1 MIYPQ
6 KLNSKKSNLILKI
19 GVLMSVFI
27 AILLIVINKLT
38 TPRIP
43 WAAIANGGIIYA
55 WIVLFYSIRKNINIA
70 GHVLLQTIAISILTI
85 YIDYELKFKGWSID
99 IVVPILVIIS
109 NITMLVLTIVSH
121 KEFIKYAIYQLL
133 IVLFSLLPIILV
145 TENMVQNKTLSIV
158 ASVIS
163 ILNLGLSLILC
174 AKDVKEAVIRKFHM

>member
-70 GHVLLQTIAISILTI
+70 GHVLLQTIAISLLTI

-121 KEFIKYAIYQLL
+121 KDFIKYAIYQLL

-174 AKDVKEAVIRKFHM
+174 ARDVKEAVIRKFHM

>member
-70 GHVLLQTIAISILTI
+70 GHVLLQTIAISLLTI

-158 ASVIS
+158 ASGIS

-174 AKDVKEAVIRKFHM
+174 ARDLKEAVIRKFHM

>member
-19 GVLMSVFI
+19 GVLISVFI

-43 WAAIANGGIIYA
+43 WAAIANGGIIYV
-55 WIVLFYSIRKNINIA
+55 WIVLFYSIRKNINMA
-70 GHVLLQTIAISILTI
+70 GHVLLQTIAISLLTI

-174 AKDVKEAVIRKFHM
+174 ARDVKEAVIRKFHM

>member
-121 KEFIKYAIYQLL
+121 KDFIKYAIYQLL

-174 AKDVKEAVIRKFHM
+174 ARDVKEAVIRKFHM

>member
-1 MIYPQ
+1 
-6 KLNSKKSNLILKI
+6 
-19 GVLMSVFI
+19 MSVFI

-121 KEFIKYAIYQLL
+121 KDFIKYAIYQLL

-174 AKDVKEAVIRKFHM
+174 ARDVKEAVIRKFHM

>member
-19 GVLMSVFI
+19 GVLISVFI

-43 WAAIANGGIIYA
+43 WAAIANGGIIYV
-55 WIVLFYSIRKNINIA
+55 WIVLFYSIRKNINMA
-70 GHVLLQTIAISILTI
+70 GHVLLQTIAISLLTI

-121 KEFIKYAIYQLL
+121 KDFIKYAIYQLL

-174 AKDVKEAVIRKFHM
+174 ARDVKEAVIRKFHM

>member
-19 GVLMSVFI
+19 GVLLSVLI
-27 AILLIVINKLT
+27 AILLVVINKLT

-70 GHVLLQTIAISILTI
+70 GHVLLQTIAISLLTI
-85 YIDYELKFKGWSID
+85 YIDYELKFKGWSIN

-121 KEFIKYAIYQLL
+121 KDFIKYAIYQLL
-133 IVLFSLLPIILV
+133 IVLFSVLPIILV

-158 ASVIS
+158 ASGIS

-174 AKDVKEAVIRKFHM
+174 ARDVKEAVIRKFHM

>member
-55 WIVLFYSIRKNINIA
+55 WIVLFYSIRKNINMA
-70 GHVLLQTIAISILTI
+70 GHVLLQTIAISLLTI

-121 KEFIKYAIYQLL
+121 KDFIKYAIYQLL

-174 AKDVKEAVIRKFHM
+174 ARDVKEAVIRKFHM

>member
-19 GVLMSVFI
+19 GGLLSVLI
-27 AILLIVINKLT
+27 AILLVVINKLT
-38 TPRIP
+38 TPKIP
-43 WAAIANGGIIYA
+43 WAAIANGGIIYI
-55 WIVLFYSIRKNINIA
+55 WVVLFYSIRKNINMA
-70 GHVLLQTIAISILTI
+70 GHVLLQTIAILLLTI
-85 YIDYELKFKGWSID
+85 YIDYELKFKGWSIN

-121 KEFIKYAIYQLL
+121 KDFIKYAIYQLL

-158 ASVIS
+158 ASGIS

-174 AKDVKEAVIRKFHM
+174 ARDVKEAIVRKFHM

>member
-1 MIYPQ
+1 
-6 KLNSKKSNLILKI
+6 
-19 GVLMSVFI
+19 MSVFI

-174 AKDVKEAVIRKFHM
+174 ARDVKEAVIRKFHM

>member
-1 MIYPQ
+1 
-6 KLNSKKSNLILKI
+6 
-19 GVLMSVFI
+19 MSVFI

-43 WAAIANGGIIYA
+43 WAAIANGGIIYV

-70 GHVLLQTIAISILTI
+70 GHVLLQTIAISLLTI

-121 KEFIKYAIYQLL
+121 KDFIKYAIYQLL

-174 AKDVKEAVIRKFHM
+174 ARDVKEAVIRKFHM

>member
-43 WAAIANGGIIYA
+43 WAAIANGGIIYV

-70 GHVLLQTIAISILTI
+70 GHVLLQTIAISLLTI

-174 AKDVKEAVIRKFHM
+174 ARDVKEAVIRKFHM

>member
-1 MIYPQ
+1 
-6 KLNSKKSNLILKI
+6 
-19 GVLMSVFI
+19 MSVFI

-43 WAAIANGGIIYA
+43 WAAIANGGIIYV
-55 WIVLFYSIRKNINIA
+55 WIVLFYSIRKNINMA
-70 GHVLLQTIAISILTI
+70 GHVLLQTIAISLLTI

-121 KEFIKYAIYQLL
+121 KDFIKYAIYQLL

-158 ASVIS
+158 ASGIS

-174 AKDVKEAVIRKFHM
+174 ARDVKEAVIRKFHM

>member
-19 GVLMSVFI
+19 GGLLSVFV
-27 AILLIVINKLT
+27 AILLVIINKLT
-38 TPRIP
+38 TPKIP
-43 WAAIANGGIIYA
+43 WAMIANSGIIYV
-55 WIVLFYSIRKNINIA
+55 WIVLFYSIRKNINMA
-70 GHVLLQTIAISILTI
+70 GHVLLQTIAISLLTI

-158 ASVIS
+158 ASGIS

-174 AKDVKEAVIRKFHM
+174 ARDVKEAVIRKFHM

>member
-1 MIYPQ
+1 
-6 KLNSKKSNLILKI
+6 
-19 GVLMSVFI
+19 MSVFI

-70 GHVLLQTIAISILTI
+70 GHVLLQTIAISLLTI

-158 ASVIS
+158 ASGIS

-174 AKDVKEAVIRKFHM
+174 ARDVKEAVIRKFHM

>member
-70 GHVLLQTIAISILTI
+70 GHVLLQTIAISLLTI

-158 ASVIS
+158 ASGIS

-174 AKDVKEAVIRKFHM
+174 ARDVKEAVIRKFHM

>member
-19 GVLMSVFI
+19 GVLLSVII
-27 AILLIVINKLT
+27 AILLVVINKLT

-70 GHVLLQTIAISILTI
+70 GHVLLQTIAISLLTI
-85 YIDYELKFKGWSID
+85 YIDYELKFKGWSIN

-121 KEFIKYAIYQLL
+121 KDFIKYAIYQLL
-133 IVLFSLLPIILV
+133 IVLFSVLPIILV

-158 ASVIS
+158 ASGIS

-174 AKDVKEAVIRKFHM
+174 ARDVKEAVIRKFHM

>member
-43 WAAIANGGIIYA
+43 WAAIANGGIIYV
-55 WIVLFYSIRKNINIA
+55 WIVLFYSIRKNINMA
-70 GHVLLQTIAISILTI
+70 GHVLLQTIAISLLTI

-121 KEFIKYAIYQLL
+121 KDFIKYAIYQLL

-158 ASVIS
+158 ASGIS

-174 AKDVKEAVIRKFHM
+174 ARDVKEAVIRKFHM

>member
-70 GHVLLQTIAISILTI
+70 GHVLLQTIAISLLTI

-121 KEFIKYAIYQLL
+121 KDFIKYAIYQLL

-158 ASVIS
+158 ASGIS

-174 AKDVKEAVIRKFHM
+174 ARDVKEAVIRKFHM

>member
-43 WAAIANGGIIYA
+43 WAAIANGGIIYV
-55 WIVLFYSIRKNINIA
+55 WIVLFYSIRKNINMA
-70 GHVLLQTIAISILTI
+70 GHVLLQTIAISLLTI

-121 KEFIKYAIYQLL
+121 KDFIKYAIYQLL

-174 AKDVKEAVIRKFHM
+174 ARDVKEAVIRKFHM